1 MNRAEP
7 YLITFKKIGKPEE
20 GYISVCESEKES
32 PFPIVRT
39 FWTYFTPDSI
49 TRGRHAHYET
59 EMILV
64 AAAGRITVKTETV
77 SGKKDNYVLEN
88 PNTGLYIPKL
98 CWHEMSYSHNAVQVV
113 LASTSFAA
121 EDYIRDYNMF
131 HELKSKHARQP

>member
-64 AAAGRITVKTETV
+64 AAAGRIAVKTETV
-77 SGKKDNYVLEN
+77 SGKKDNYILEN

>member
-7 YLITFKKIGKPEE
+7 CLITFKKTGKPEE

-32 PFPIVRT
+32 PFRIIRA

-64 AAAGRITVKTETV
+64 AAAGKIEVTTESI
-77 SGKKDNYVLEN
+77 SGKKNNYTLEN

-113 LASTSFAA
+113 LASTTFLV
-121 EDYIRDYNMF
+121 EDYIRDYSIFN
-131 HELKSKHARQP
+131 ELKNKHAQRP